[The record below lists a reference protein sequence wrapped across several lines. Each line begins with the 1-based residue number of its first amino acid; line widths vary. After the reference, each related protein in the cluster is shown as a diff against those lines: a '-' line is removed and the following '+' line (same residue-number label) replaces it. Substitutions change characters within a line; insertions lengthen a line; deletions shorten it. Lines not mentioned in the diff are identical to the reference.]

1 MFRLELC
8 ILLLSCTQILT
19 QHREYYVPFNQ
30 YGHQRHSQNWDG
42 GRMAKEIR
50 VKQGRL
56 RGYVVEPSANPQQL
70 VDVFLGVPYA
80 EPPVGLF
87 RFSPPRSPQ
96 PWRDVRI
103 AKEFAPV
110 CPQVLPD
117 LRLEVMPGRHEY
129 LERLLPYL
137 KNQSEDCLYLN
148 VYAPHQSD
156 GQSNPRRYPVMVFIH
171 GESYEWNS
179 GNFYDG
185 TLLSSYGNIVF
196 VTINFRLG
204 ILGFLRPGTSDET
217 TSNFGLMDHIAA
229 LVWLRE
235 NIAKFG
241 GDPDCVTLV
250 GHGTGATLAN
260 LLLISPVATDQKK
273 EEGGLF
279 KRAILMSGSA
289 LSADAIGQAPLQIT
303 KQVAHALNCPVTS
316 DSDLAACL
324 RNRDVDSLL
333 NVKIHKP
340 KYVPAFA
347 PLIDN
352 AVIPKKPL
360 KLMENTQLFGRFDLM
375 YGVTESEKFHVL
387 SPVAMLQGMSDSE
400 RDDVLREHARATYE
414 VEQDLVL
421 SKILDHYGDGA
432 LDGYS
437 DAYRMINR
445 DIVLDA
451 LSDSGTVAPLVMMGK
466 LHAKAN
472 PKSYM
477 YVFSHPRAMPSG
489 SGDRPEHTVHGDELP
504 YILGVPLE
512 SEKYHPRSRYNIGE
526 SLLSEAMMTWWCN
539 FAYTGNPNAPRRTR
553 YMTDGPKA
561 WRQYQV
567 DWPEYDLEGGR
578 HLNLTIP
585 PKVGRKYRS
594 TEMEFWNTDL
604 PSVFRLK
611 PPGPRPDIL
620 DRADGIGKYAIVSP
634 YDSPTGS
641 NMKYTTVVPN
651 NLDSYGSTDDE
662 NDTRGKFPHSS
673 APGNSKQDK
682 SSSDDEGSLRGSS
695 AITMVIGFGIVFLLI
710 NITAFFFLY
719 HRRQGMKNK
728 EAAAK
733 NTKRRV
739 NGVDDG
745 VKRTKPDKRQANA
758 AELGRKCDS
767 KPDIN
772 EVIKNDKAYD
782 NSSNFGRRSKLS
794 RQNSSS
800 TIDTHIKVKEWIQQ
814 EIVHRCSPRF
824 LRKTRETL
832 QKEHNEK
839 ITRQQEIEEEQLR
852 NLEEELLNKKPEPIY
867 DESPLIVRPGGKK
880 TKGPKVSVAI
890 DATPA
895 TRTESIL
902 NQIPIELVKDL
913 EASEGPSPYD
923 NNYIDVQMTPQVVV
937 IEHHHSRSDPLPM
950 ETVFKTIK
958 PKFST
963 MSRTYESD
971 SGSASS
977 LYAKINPKLK
987 SRLPRFDHPETPEE
1001 EISNDTCDGCA
1012 AQGPNDE
1019 DIYGRL
1025 PKMTTFGIPNEDVNV
1040 TCREPTE
1047 RDVISP
1053 EEALKTIKRRNYP
1066 KVLPDIEKRRSLPAP
1081 NFLYSAKPSGN
1092 SLKDH
1097 RQGPHPSCIT
1107 EYPPVPPP
1115 RIFGTSKSLDLP
1127 EEDEPVTT
1135 NLHVGP
1141 LLKRQDSIGKSQTD
1155 TSFTDSTET
1164 LAMEKCQSDR
1174 SIIDSMERVAMT
1186 AQEVLSN
1193 HRDEYME
1200 ISPNPKCPVH
1210 GKPFIFPEPVATP
1223 STSRSADNLDRN
1235 IGNPHWYVQTENP
1248 TSSKGLP
1255 NFSLPDVSIG
1265 NPNWYRTLRKQKD
1278 QNPFFQYGNPDDI
1291 PRHPALL
1298 NEPKIVITPRRDIP
1312 GHNPPSPQPNLSP
1325 YPNIAAQSQELH
1337 LDSTSRSNEEC
1348 YMPQYYP
1355 EAFDASLNQGDDPR
1369 DPMIVISP
1377 TSSVK
1382 QPKIIIKPTTNV
1394 SRNRERNIPKVS
1406 AIPSPEVEQLQN
1418 SERDTKG
1425 VDVVKSSE
1433 KPPIKKKPKVTRIPS
1448 FSRRKEEQCTSDK
1461 TNTGIYPEKVE
1472 IVQRVNAAPSKV
1484 CIPVNNDNKSS
1495 IPTLRKESV
1504 TVESSSSAG
1513 NLVSNTNTVK
1523 RKPVDKK

>member
-1 MFRLELC
+1 MFRLEVLGV
-8 ILLLSCTQILT
+8 LLLSCTQILT
-19 QHREYYVPFNQ
+19 EHREYYVPFNQ

-42 GRMAKEIR
+42 GRMVKEVR
-50 VKQGRL
+50 VKQGRI

-148 VYAPHQSD
+148 IYAPHQSD

-196 VTINFRLG
+196 VTLNFRLG

-241 GDPDCVTLV
+241 GDPDSVTLM
-250 GHGTGATLAN
+250 GHGTGATLVN
-260 LLLISPVATDQKK
+260 LLLISPVATNQKK

-303 KQVAHALNCPVTS
+303 KQVAHALNCPVIS
-316 DSDLAACL
+316 DTDLAACL
-324 RNRDVDSLL
+324 RNRDTDSLL

-360 KLMENTQLFGRFDLM
+360 RLMENTQLFGRFDLM
-375 YGVTESEKFHVL
+375 YGVTESEKFHIL

-421 SKILDHYGDGA
+421 SKILDHYGNGD

-437 DAYRMINR
+437 ENYRMINR

-451 LSDSGTVAPLVMMGK
+451 LSDSGTVAPLVMMAK

-477 YVFSHPRAMPSG
+477 YVFSHPRAMPSN
-489 SGDRPEHTVHGDELP
+489 SGDREEHTVHGDELP

-512 SEKYHPRSRYNIGE
+512 SEKYHPRGRYNIGE

-567 DWPEYDLEGGR
+567 DWPEYNVESGR

-594 TEMEFWNTDL
+594 NEMEFWNTEL

-611 PPGPRPDIL
+611 PHGPRPDIL

-634 YDSPTGS
+634 YDSPNS
-641 NMKYTTVVPN
+641 YNMKYTTVVPN
-651 NLDSYGSTDDE
+651 NLDRYGST
-662 NDTRGKFPHSS
+662 NDANDSRDKFPHSS

-682 SSSDDEGSLRGSS
+682 SSSDDESPLRGSS

-719 HRRQGMKNK
+719 HRRQGMKSK
-728 EAAAK
+728 EAASK
-733 NTKRRV
+733 NSKRRL
-739 NGVDDG
+739 NGLDDG
-745 VKRTKPDKRQANA
+745 VKRAKPDKHQENPP
-758 AELGRKCDS
+758 ELGRKCDS
-767 KPDIN
+767 KPDIS

-832 QKEHNEK
+832 QKEHNDK
-839 ITRQQEIEEEQLR
+839 ITRQQEIEDEQQR
-852 NLEEELLNKKPEPIY
+852 KLEEELLNKKPEPIY
-867 DESPLIVRPGGKK
+867 DESPLIVRPGCKK

-902 NQIPIELVKDL
+902 NQIPIELAKNL
-913 EASEGPSPYD
+913 ESFDDPYD
-923 NNYIDVQMTPQVVV
+923 NNYSDPQMTPQVVV

-963 MSRTYESD
+963 LSRTYESD

-987 SRLPRFDHPETPEE
+987 CRLPRFNQPETAEE
-1001 EISNDTCDGCA
+1001 EISNDTCDGSEM
-1012 AQGPNDE
+1012 QRPSDE
-1019 DIYGRL
+1019 DIYGRA
-1025 PKMTTFGIPNEDVNV
+1025 PKMTTFGVPNEDVNV
-1040 TCREPTE
+1040 TCKEPTE
-1047 RDVISP
+1047 REVISP

-1081 NFLYSAKPSGN
+1081 NFLYASKTSGT

-1097 RQGPHPSCIT
+1097 RQGPHPSCASG
-1107 EYPPVPPP
+1107 YPPVPPP
-1115 RIFGTSKSLDLP
+1115 RIFGTTKSLDLP

-1155 TSFTDSTET
+1155 TS
-1164 LAMEKCQSDR
+1164 
-1174 SIIDSMERVAMT
+1174 IIDSIERVAMT

-1200 ISPNPKCPVH
+1200 INLSPKCPVH
-1210 GKPFIFPEPVATP
+1210 GKTFIFPEVL
-1223 STSRSADNLDRN
+1223 STSSASRSADNLDRT
-1235 IGNPHWYVQTENP
+1235 IGNPHWYVQPDNT
-1248 TSSKGLP
+1248 TKGIA
-1255 NFSLPDVSIG
+1255 NKSLPDVSIG
-1265 NPNWYRTLRKQKD
+1265 NPNWYKTMRKQKEP
-1278 QNPFFQYGNPDDI
+1278 NPFAQYGNPDDS
-1291 PRHPALL
+1291 PPHQAQL

-1312 GHNPPSPQPNLSP
+1312 GHNPPPPQLNLSP
-1325 YPNIAAQSQELH
+1325 YPNIAAQSQELY
-1337 LDSTSRSNEEC
+1337 LDNISRSNEEC
-1348 YMPQYYP
+1348 YGPQYFVEP
-1355 EAFDASLNQGDDPR
+1355 FDGPLSPR
-1369 DPMIVISP
+1369 DDSRDPTIVIAP
-1377 TSSVK
+1377 SSSMK

-1406 AIPSPEVEQLQN
+1406 AIPYPEVQHLPN
-1418 SERDTKG
+1418 NERDTKG
-1425 VDVVKSSE
+1425 VDVGKSSE

-1461 TNTGIYPEKVE
+1461 TNPGIYPEKVE
-1472 IVQRVNAAPSKV
+1472 IVQRVNAAPGKV

-1495 IPTLRKESV
+1495 IPTLTKGSV
-1504 TVESSSSAG
+1504 TVESSSCTG
-1513 NLVSNTNTVK
+1513 NSDSNTNTVK